1 MQNNQKRNRERE
13 RREGERE
20 RERVCDLSGEL
31 LSYFHSQAREKVL
44 EMCETRWMPVIVSY
58 ENACNNY

>member
-13 RREGERE
+13 RWGGRGRE

-44 EMCETRWMPVIVSY
+44 EMCETR
-58 ENACNNY
+58 